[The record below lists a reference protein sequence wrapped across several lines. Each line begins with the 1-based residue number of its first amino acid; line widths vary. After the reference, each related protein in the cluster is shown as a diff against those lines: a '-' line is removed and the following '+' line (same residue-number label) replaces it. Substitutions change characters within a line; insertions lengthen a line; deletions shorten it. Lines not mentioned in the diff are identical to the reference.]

1 MNLVKPL
8 NSKEALKISQER
20 RENSQVPVGE
30 FIEKTLKIRPVVEI
44 HNFVVCTMGE
54 KLKNFVESN
63 DGYITKL
70 LEILRN
76 NLEGVFYDIDAE
88 NGRTITIEM
97 DPIGLKVFDEQQ
109 SKNDIPYSQ
118 FLNEFM
124 KDKIA

>member
-1 MNLVKPL
+1 M
-8 NSKEALKISQER
+8 
-20 RENSQVPVGE
+20 
-30 FIEKTLKIRPVVEI
+30 IETTCS
-44 HNFVVCTMGE
+44 NFV
-54 KLKNFVESN
+54 KSN

-76 NLEGVFYDIDAE
+76 NMEGVFYDIDAE

-109 SKNDIPYSQ
+109 SKNDISYSQ

-124 KDKIA
+124 EDKIG